1 MQGGIRM
8 IYIGNG
14 IYSEA
19 TPNEYLQHY
28 GVIGMKWGVRKARQ
42 HERNLYR
49 YNRGQ
54 GMSRADA
61 KAQYRANM
69 QGVKQYAKAN
79 KRTGATTADISRA
92 SYNRAN
98 SKIKNY
104 DRVVRSQNKR
114 KKIIAGLGAGAAALG
129 GAALYNQY
137 RKSARN
143 TRDIARGKVIAGNNI
158 HDAYAN
164 FAKAQSYDAINTAK
178 SRALGIDAAYLGGAA
193 AGLAAAHVI
202 KNKIQTRVKKGK

>member
-1 MQGGIRM
+1 M

-79 KRTGATTADISRA
+79 KRTGATTADISKA

-143 TRDIARGKVIAGNNI
+143 TRDIARGKVIAGDNI
-158 HDAYAN
+158 
-164 FAKAQSYDAINTAK
+164 YDAFENFG
-178 SRALGIDAAYLGGAA
+178 RANLYDAANTELSKTLGKGAAALGGAA
-193 AGLAAAHVI
+193 AGVATAHII
-202 KNKIQTRVKKGK
+202 KNKRQTRVKKEK